1 MPVEIREIIITMDV
15 SSPQGSGANPA
26 GGGGADQSELIRTC
40 VEKVMELLE
49 QQKQR

>member
-15 SSPQGSGANPA
+15 SAPQGGAAP
-26 GGGGADQSELIRTC
+26 GGGSGDQSELIKAC